1 MDSGMILGF
10 SFGYLVTI
18 AGVFLLYSPV
28 IAMVLVLLVVVGILK
43 AVLLPFAVLI
53 RKLRR
58 RRPEPDM
65 GGTWLPGPS
74 ERAPE

>member
-10 SFGYLVTI
+10 SFGYLATI

-28 IAMVLVLLVVVGILK
+28 IAMVLVLLVAAGILK

-53 RKLRR
+53 RKLRKT
-58 RRPEPDM
+58 RPGPDM
-65 GGTWLPGPS
+65 DGNWLLGPP